1 MPDSETVNLG
11 NHVELLV
18 KAINESAM
26 SPINKGL
33 ALAHVQTYDR
43 ALNTPSRKEERP
55 DVAQAAVRELTA
67 LIRGDGST
75 ENEEVAFLRE
85 ILSELR
91 DLREV
96 VEKIY
101 SLGGP

>member
-11 NHVELLV
+11 NHVEVLV

-33 ALAHVQTYDR
+33 ALAHVKTYDR
-43 ALNTPSRKEERP
+43 ALNTPYRKEERP
-55 DVAQAAVRELTA
+55 DVAQAALHELTA

-75 ENEEVAFLRE
+75 ENEEAAFLRE